1 MAIIHHSSI
10 IIIIFFHFFVA
21 TITSTATLC
30 FTANLLKKVTSSV
43 LLILAVLE
51 NFFKD
56 FEFFEKYSINQT
68 LIKIIVLK
76 IQADNV
82 HRTLYVSCQ

>member
-1 MAIIHHSSI
+1 MA
-10 IIIIFFHFFVA
+10 IIIFFHFFVA
-21 TITSTATLC
+21 TSSATLC
-30 FTANLLKKVTSSV
+30 MFLSQLIEKSNIFSS
-43 LLILAVLE
+43 LE

-56 FEFFEKYSINQT
+56 FVFLDQYSINQT
-68 LIKIIVLK
+68 LIEILVLK